1 MSEADVTIVVVPRER
16 FSYTRQSLES
26 IYQNT
31 RFPFDL
37 VYVDGNSPPEIKR
50 YLEAESRGKGFRL
63 IRTDHYLSPNQARN
77 LGLAHVRTRYVV
89 FIDNDVLVTA
99 GWLET
104 LVNRAEA
111 TGAWLVGP
119 LTLLGSDFKKV
130 HFAGGSIELRE
141 QQGKNWMTQK
151 RPFMNQPLANVQDK
165 IEPGN
170 TEILELHCMLAR
182 TEAFD
187 TLGPLDEAFMSMC
200 EEDDLCMSV
209 AKTGHSIF
217 LESGAVVTYVPPSP
231 TDIAW
236 SDLPFFF
243 VRWSDSWCE
252 KSVARCTDK
261 WNLTDDSPFL
271 GNTRYFVR
279 AHRTY
284 INPRPAQVSRYIVYG
299 LKRLLL
305 LNIVQQIMNRKA
317 DQLFLRQA
325 PARP

>member
-16 FSYTRQSLES
+16 FSYTRESLES

-37 VYVDGNSPPEIKR
+37 VYVDGNSPPGTKR
-50 YLEAESRGKGFRL
+50 YLESESRKKGFRL
-63 IRTDHYLSPNQARN
+63 IRTDHYLSPNHARN
-77 LGLAHVRTRYVV
+77 LGLAHVTTKYVV

-104 LVNRAEA
+104 LVKRAEE

-119 LTLLGSDFKKV
+119 LTLLGSEFKTV

-141 QQGKNWMTQK
+141 QQGKQWMTQK
-151 RPFMNQPLANVQDK
+151 RPFMNQPLARVQDK
-165 IEPGN
+165 IRPGY
-170 TEILELHCMLAR
+170 TEILEFHCMLAR

-187 TLGPLDEAFMSMC
+187 TLGPLDESFMSMC

-209 AKTGHSIF
+209 AKTGNSIF
-217 LESGAVVTYVPPSP
+217 LEADAVVTYVPPSP

-252 KSVARCTDK
+252 KSVARCMEK

-284 INPRPAQVSRYIVYG
+284 INPRPAKPSSYLVYG

-305 LNIVQQIMNRKA
+305 LDIMQQIMNRKA
-317 DQLFLRQA
+317 DRLFPEQNPVRV
-325 PARP
+325 